1 MKALPGAGVAA
12 SLTPASKPYN
22 RQMTL
27 EKGLTYNTDMDA
39 QKKRLESIAVLAHPQ
54 IPMALEKATEVT
66 HHLAKHD
73 VKSVDGGLDDEDL
86 RQQVRDEEFDMVVV
100 LGGDGTVLR
109 ACQLCAPSG
118 IPILAINMGS
128 FGFLIEV
135 SQDAWRA
142 ALDQLIRGKY
152 WFENRMMLNTQI
164 WREKKCISTWDVL
177 NDTVIARGREMRP
190 LHLSASLDGQ
200 AVTTYVADALIVATP
215 TGSTAYALAAG
226 GPILPPELRNILLMP
241 VAPHLSIDR
250 AIVLA
255 EGSTVGVT
263 VLSDRE
269 AVASGDGQTPTN
281 LLEGDIVEVRASEF
295 TAKFVRFQEVGYF
308 YRNLVSLMDQ
318 HPSAG
323 ANK

>member
-1 MKALPGAGVAA
+1 MKAPRGAADAA
-12 SLTPASKPYN
+12 TRIHASRRCDRRRILKH
-22 RQMTL
+22 
-27 EKGLTYNTDMDA
+27 GLTYNTDMEA
-39 QKKRLESIAVLAHPQ
+39 QKKRLENLAVLAHPQ
-54 IPMALEKATEVT
+54 IPMALEEATQVT
-66 HHLAKHD
+66 RFLEDRD
-73 VKSVDGGLDDEDL
+73 VKAVDGGLDDEIL
-86 RQQVRDEEFDMVVV
+86 RHRVRDEEFDLVVV

-109 ACQLCAPSG
+109 ACQLCAPHG

-135 SQDAWRA
+135 SEDAWRE
-142 ALDQLIRGKY
+142 ALDQLIRGEY
-152 WFENRMMLNTQI
+152 WFERRMMLNTRV
-164 WREKKCISTWDVL
+164 WRKKKCISTWDVL

-190 LHLSASLDGQ
+190 VFLSTSLDGQ
-200 AVTTYVADALIVATP
+200 AMTTYVADALIVATP

-269 AVASGDGQTPTN
+269 AVASGDGQAPIN
-281 LLEGDIVEVRASEF
+281 LVEGDFVEVRASEF

-318 HPSAG
+318 HPSTG
-323 ANK
+323 AEK